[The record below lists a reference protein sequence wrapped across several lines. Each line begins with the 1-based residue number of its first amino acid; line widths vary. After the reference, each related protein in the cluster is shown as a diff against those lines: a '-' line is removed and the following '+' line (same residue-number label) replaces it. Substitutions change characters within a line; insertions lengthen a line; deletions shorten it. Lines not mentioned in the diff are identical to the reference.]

1 MDIGDTFLD
10 EKTCPQIAKTC
21 KVGTLQK
28 LQKLA
33 RKDVSLPCK
42 GRKKEGKCIEKRIK
56 VWYKLGMK
64 NIKDYNLEELKDEL
78 IALGEKKYRA
88 EQIFKWLYVDK
99 VKEFDEMTNLP
110 LELREK
116 LKKEY
121 TMCNYNILRKQES
134 SDGTKKYLFDVLDGN
149 AIETVLMQYHHGKTI
164 CVSSQIGCKMGCK
177 FCASTGIQFVRSL
190 SAGEIVEQILA
201 VEQDIGDKISNV
213 VFMGIGEP
221 FDNYDNVM
229 HAIKIINNQKGL
241 NIGARHISISTS
253 GLVPMIYKFAD
264 EELQCTLSISLHATN
279 DEKRSSMMPVN
290 YMYNIEEL
298 MKACRYYIEK
308 TNKRISFEYALAK
321 DNNDNLDDA
330 KELVKLLKGM
340 LCHVNL
346 IPINKIENGKY
357 TKSTNENIIKF
368 RDYLNE
374 KGIVATI
381 RRELGSDIDAA
392 CGQLR
397 RKNLK

>member
-1 MDIGDTFLD
+1 
-10 EKTCPQIAKTC
+10 
-21 KVGTLQK
+21 
-28 LQKLA
+28 
-33 RKDVSLPCK
+33 
-42 GRKKEGKCIEKRIK
+42 
-56 VWYKLGMK
+56 MK
-64 NIKDYNLEELKDEL
+64 NIKEYNLDELKDEL
-78 IALGEKKYRA
+78 ERLGEKKYRA
-88 EQIFKWLYVDK
+88 EQIFKWIYVDK
-99 VKEFDEMTNLP
+99 VKEFDEMTNLSI
-110 LELREK
+110 ELREK

-121 TMCNYNILRKQES
+121 TMCNFNILKLQES

-177 FCASTGIQFVRSL
+177 FCASTGIKFVRSL
-190 SAGEIVEQILA
+190 TAGEIVEQIIA
-201 VEQDIGDKISNV
+201 VEQNIGDKISNI

-229 HAIKIINNQKGL
+229 KAIKIINNQKGL

-264 EELQCTLSISLHATN
+264 EKLQCTLSISLHATN
-279 DEKRSSMMPVN
+279 DEKRSEMMPIN
-290 YMYNIEEL
+290 NRYNISEL
-298 MKACRYYIEK
+298 MKACRYYIKK

-321 DNNDNLDDA
+321 DSNDNIDDA

-346 IPINKIENGKY
+346 IPINNIENGVY
-357 TKSTNENIIKF
+357 LKSSNENIIKF

-397 RKNLK
+397 RKNLNGGK

>member
-1 MDIGDTFLD
+1 
-10 EKTCPQIAKTC
+10 
-21 KVGTLQK
+21 
-28 LQKLA
+28 
-33 RKDVSLPCK
+33 
-42 GRKKEGKCIEKRIK
+42 
-56 VWYKLGMK
+56 MK
-64 NIKDYNLEELKDEL
+64 NIKDFNLDELQEELVS
-78 IALGEKKYRA
+78 IGEKKYRA
-88 EQIFKWLYVDK
+88 EQIFKWIYVEK
-99 VKEFDEMTNLP
+99 VKEFDEMTNLS

-116 LKKEY
+116 LKANY
-121 TMCNYNILRKQES
+121 TMCNYKILRKQES
-134 SDGTKKYLFDVLDGN
+134 SDGTKKYLFDVLDSN

-177 FCASTGIQFVRSL
+177 FCASTGVQFVRSL
-190 SAGEIVEQILA
+190 TAGEIVEQILA
-201 VEQDIGDKISNV
+201 VEQDINDKISNV

-229 HAIKIINNQKGL
+229 KAIKIINNQKGL
-241 NIGARHISISTS
+241 NIGARHISVSTS
-253 GLVPMIYKFAD
+253 GLVPKIYDFANED
-264 EELQCTLSISLHATN
+264 LQCTLSISLHATN

-290 YMYNIEEL
+290 KRYSIEEL
-298 MKACRYYIEK
+298 MQACRYYIDK

-346 IPINKIENGKY
+346 IPINKIENGTY

-368 RDYLNE
+368 RDYLNDN
-374 KGIVATI
+374 GIVATI

-397 RKNLK
+397 RKNLKNQEEK